1 LSNAQPEERALPP
14 EDEDDPI
21 SMTDLAGLLASKPEG
36 DNAGDA
42 SDAEGEHSA
51 ALTNGQGDPGNPD
64 EGTDVEG
71 PEGEGGDG
79 DDGEEAI
86 GDEPST
92 EPLYTVKIDGKDE
105 QVNLKEALAGYQ
117 RHVDYTRK
125 TEEVAN
131 ARKAVEAE
139 QAQARAARDQYA
151 QVLDVILQRLGP
163 ADQEPTAEQWN
174 ALRTADPAGYATQ
187 WTDYQR
193 REQQRNAVREEQG
206 RIAEQKRG
214 EAVMQART
222 FIDSERQKLVKALPV
237 FADQEKGPAEMKA
250 LREYASKAFNFSDAE
265 IDQAYDHRMILM
277 LAKARQWDNHQA
289 ALKKAKGKI
298 ENATQIPA
306 PGARQPA
313 NVPKAQ
319 ARKAAQEKFNR
330 TGNIEDAVSLLL
342 R

>member
-14 EDEDDPI
+14 DDDDLM
-21 SMTDLAGLLASKPEG
+21 SMNDLAGLLAGEKEG

-42 SDAEGEHSA
+42 SSDEGEHSA
-51 ALTNGQGDPGNPD
+51 APTNGQGDPGNP
-64 EGTDVEG
+64 EQGTDVEE
-71 PEGEGGDG
+71 PEAETGDG
-79 DDGEEAI
+79 DDGEPAE

-105 QVNLKEALAGYQ
+105 RVTLKEALAGYQ

-131 ARKAVEAE
+131 ARKAVETETAS
-139 QAQARAARDQYA
+139 ARAARDQYT
-151 QVLDVILQRLGP
+151 QVLQVILERLGP

-174 ALRTADPAGYATQ
+174 ALRVADPASYATQ

-193 REQQRNAVREEQG
+193 REQQRATVREEQG
-206 RIAEQKRG
+206 RIAEQRRG
-214 EAVMQART
+214 EAVVQART
-222 FIDSERQKLVKALPV
+222 FIDGERQKLAKALPV
-237 FADQEKGPAEMKA
+237 FADQEKGPVEMKA
-250 LREYASKAFNFSDAE
+250 LREYATKTFNFSDAE

-277 LAKARQWDNHQA
+277 LDKARRWDNHQA

-298 ENATQIPA
+298 ENATQVPA
-306 PGARQPA
+306 PGARQPPSA
-313 NVPKAQ
+313 PKAQ

-330 TGNIEDAVSLLL
+330 TGDIDDAVPLLF

>member
-1 LSNAQPEERALPP
+1 MPP

-21 SMTDLAGLLASKPEG
+21 SMTDLAGLLAGTKEG

-42 SDAEGEHSA
+42 SDEGGEHSA
-51 ALTNGQGDPGNPD
+51 APTNGQRDPGTSD
-64 EGTDVEG
+64 EETGADE
-71 PEGEGGDG
+71 PAEESGDG
-79 DDGEEAI
+79 DDGEAAI

-92 EPLYTVKIDGKDE
+92 EPFYTVKIDGKDE
-105 QVNLKEALAGYQ
+105 RVTLKEALAGYQ

-139 QAQARAARDQYA
+139 TAGARAARDQYA

-193 REQQRNAVREEQG
+193 REQQRGAVREEQG

-222 FIDSERQKLVKALPV
+222 FIDGERQKLVKHLPV
-237 FADQEKGPAEMKA
+237 FADPEKGPAEMKV
-250 LREYASKAFNFSDAE
+250 LRDYAKTVDFSDAE
-265 IDQAYDHRMILM
+265 IDQAYDHRMIRILD
-277 LAKARQWDNHQA
+277 KARKWDNHQA
-289 ALKKAKGKI
+289 ALTKAKGKI
-298 ENATQIPA
+298 EGATQIPA

-330 TGNIEDAVSLLL
+330 TGDIEDAVSLLL